1 MSANLKHKYKFIHDR
16 ERSLANSM
24 ARSVIKPK
32 PIGVWEFMIPFIF
45 ILIFMKNKQIKE
57 LLVQNFMFTKKLAL
71 DASFEMIQTGCNKE
85 EEIAKIE
92 KKTSDILASD
102 TQKIYSDEIRRK
114 QIKEIDL
121 LIDHYLKLLE
131 TEGEDYSSLVIN
143 AYQSH
148 QSYMTFLEQLKS
160 AEKEVSK
167 AAQETLG
174 DRADTATLTKIEKTT
189 DRIRVAEIEKIFKTK
204 DGRQDAQ

>member
-1 MSANLKHKYKFIHDR
+1 LSANLKHKYKFIHDR

-24 ARSVIKPK
+24 ALSVIKPK
-32 PIGVWEFMIPFIF
+32 PIGVWEFLIPFIF
-45 ILIFMKNKQIKE
+45 ILVFMKNKQTKE

-71 DASFEMIQTGCNKE
+71 DASFEMIQTRCSKKE
-85 EEIAKIE
+85 VIDKIE
-92 KKTSDILASD
+92 KKTNDILASD

-148 QSYMTFLEQLKS
+148 ENYMTFLEQLKS
-160 AEKEVSK
+160 SEKDVSK

-174 DRADTATLTKIEKTT
+174 DRADTATLSKIEKTT
-189 DRIRVAEIEKIFKTK
+189 DRIRVAEVEQIFKAK
-204 DGRQDAQ
+204 NGR

>member
-85 EEIAKIE
+85 EAIAKIE
-92 KKTSDILASD
+92 KKTNDILASD

-131 TEGEDYSSLVIN
+131 TESEDYSSLVIN
-143 AYQSH
+143 AYQSR

-174 DRADTATLTKIEKTT
+174 DRADTATLSKIEKTT

-204 DGRQDAQ
+204 DVRQDA